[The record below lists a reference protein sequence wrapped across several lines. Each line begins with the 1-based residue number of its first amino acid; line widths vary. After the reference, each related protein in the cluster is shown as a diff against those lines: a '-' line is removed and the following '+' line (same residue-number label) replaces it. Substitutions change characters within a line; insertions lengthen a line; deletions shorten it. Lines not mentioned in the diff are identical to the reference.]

1 MLSPRLQ
8 RRLENIKS
16 LNWNDGKCF
25 SFSLVRNVDGPVI
38 LLFVVRMQKGVT
50 DISMMFADT
59 LVSFILAYFFY
70 CNFRPSRNE
79 THRERNRQHAK
90 KSRLR
95 KKGLT
100 SVLEDNLKELK
111 AENERMRE
119 QLYQVMGEDKLQQ
132 MLESRTQRAHEQF
145 IEALKQPNVRVLDD
159 KSKARLKMLSKKKN
173 SFFKTSGT
181 TLESLLSSEPDD
193 NS

>member
-1 MLSPRLQ
+1 MFLSLYLFRDVA
-8 RRLENIKS
+8 S
-16 LNWNDGKCF
+16 LAFCCLW
-25 SFSLVRNVDGPVI
+25 
-38 LLFVVRMQKGVT
+38 FVCKKVVT
-50 DISMMFADT
+50 DISMMIADT
-59 LVSFILAYFFY
+59 PVSFILAYSFY
-70 CNFRPSRNE
+70 CNFRPFARHE

-100 SVLEDNLKELK
+100 SVLEDSLKELK
-111 AENERMRE
+111 AENERMRG

-132 MLESRTQRAHEQF
+132 MLESRTQRAHERF